1 MLQQNEAD
9 MYSKKKIFIKTF
21 FVILLLACALAYVYV
36 SQKWLEEKNA
46 EINLLNE
53 ELNKVEKT
61 NIIYR
66 LSSDVKAGN
75 ACNDYELEAVE
86 VLEEVCVETN
96 IYDKEMIK
104 EKYYLLDLKAGT
116 ILTSDMFID
125 YNLTDD
131 MRYMD
136 VVFDEIPIGL
146 ETGDYIDVRISFPLG
161 QDYIALSYKQVA
173 KINASVVKLIVNQ
186 EDFYRYESMKTDLAT
201 YKSTKIYGAQYI
213 AAGVQP
219 AARIYYP
226 VNLEVLLTMIKDPN
240 IETGD
245 YSNILVLRE
254 QLEKQLMNSD
264 KVDIAKTVTSG
275 KQSISQKFSKALE
288 SYEKLQKEKEK
299 EAAKNNNNKSS

>member
-1 MLQQNEAD
+1 
-9 MYSKKKIFIKTF
+9 MYSKRKIFIKAF
-21 FVILLLACALAYVYV
+21 LALFIGGGMLALIYYYHTT
-36 SQKWLEEKNA
+36 LEEKNL
-46 EINLLNE
+46 EITSLKEQLNTVE
-53 ELNKVEKT
+53 ETSIV
-61 NIIYR
+61 YR

-86 VLEEVCVETN
+86 VLTEVCAKTN
-96 IYDKEMIK
+96 IYDLEDIIGR
-104 EKYYLLDLKAGT
+104 YYLLDLKVGT
-116 ILTSDMFID
+116 MLTSDMFVD
-125 YNLTDD
+125 YELTND

-146 ETGDYIDVRISFPLG
+146 EVGDYIDVRISFPLG
-161 QDYIALSYKQVA
+161 QDYISLSHKQVA
-173 KINASVVKLIVNQ
+173 EINDSVVKLIVNQ

-213 AAGVQP
+213 AAGVQD

-240 IETGD
+240 IDTED
-245 YSNILVLRE
+245 YSNILVVRE
-254 QLEKQLMNSD
+254 QLEEQLMSSD

-275 KQSISQKFSKALE
+275 KQTISQKFSKASE

-299 EAAKNNNNKSS
+299 EAAREKNKKSS

>member
-1 MLQQNEAD
+1 ML
-9 MYSKKKIFIKTF
+9 
-21 FVILLLACALAYVYV
+21 ALIYYYHTT
-36 SQKWLEEKNA
+36 LEEKNL
-46 EINLLNE
+46 EITSLKEQLNTVE
-53 ELNKVEKT
+53 ETSIV
-61 NIIYR
+61 YR

-86 VLEEVCVETN
+86 VLTEVCAKTN
-96 IYDKEMIK
+96 IYDLEDIIGR
-104 EKYYLLDLKAGT
+104 YYLLDLKVGT
-116 ILTSDMFID
+116 MLTSDMFVD
-125 YNLTDD
+125 YELTND

-146 ETGDYIDVRISFPLG
+146 EVGDYIDVRISFPLG
-161 QDYIALSYKQVA
+161 QDYISLSHKQVA
-173 KINASVVKLIVNQ
+173 EINDSVVKLIVNQ

-213 AAGVQP
+213 AAGVQD

-240 IETGD
+240 IDTED
-245 YSNILVLRE
+245 YSNILVVRE
-254 QLEKQLMNSD
+254 QLEEQLMSSD

-275 KQSISQKFSKALE
+275 KQTISQKFSKASE

-299 EAAKNNNNKSS
+299 EAAREKNNKSS

>member
-1 MLQQNEAD
+1 
-9 MYSKKKIFIKTF
+9 MYSKRKIFIKAF
-21 FVILLLACALAYVYV
+21 LALFIGGGMLALIYYYHTT
-36 SQKWLEEKNA
+36 LEEKNL
-46 EINLLNE
+46 EITSLKEQLNTVE
-53 ELNKVEKT
+53 ETSIV
-61 NIIYR
+61 YR

-86 VLEEVCVETN
+86 VLTEVCAKTN
-96 IYDKEMIK
+96 IYDLEDIIGR
-104 EKYYLLDLKAGT
+104 YYLLDLKVGT
-116 ILTSDMFID
+116 MLTSDMFVD
-125 YNLTDD
+125 YELTND

-146 ETGDYIDVRISFPLG
+146 EVGDYIDVRISFPLG
-161 QDYIALSYKQVA
+161 QDYISLSHKKVA
-173 KINASVVKLIVNQ
+173 EINDSVVKLIVNQ

-213 AAGVQP
+213 AAGVQD

-240 IETGD
+240 IDTED
-245 YSNILVLRE
+245 YSNILVVRE
-254 QLEKQLMNSD
+254 QLEEQLMSSD

-275 KQSISQKFSKALE
+275 KQTISQKFSKASE

-299 EAAKNNNNKSS
+299 EAAREKNKKSS

>member
-1 MLQQNEAD
+1 
-9 MYSKKKIFIKTF
+9 MYSKRKIFIKAF
-21 FVILLLACALAYVYV
+21 LALFIGGGMLALIYYYHTT
-36 SQKWLEEKNA
+36 LEEKNL
-46 EINLLNE
+46 EITSLKEQLNTVE
-53 ELNKVEKT
+53 ETSIV
-61 NIIYR
+61 YR

-86 VLEEVCVETN
+86 VLTEVCAKTN
-96 IYDKEMIK
+96 IYDLEDIIGR
-104 EKYYLLDLKAGT
+104 YYLLDLKVGT
-116 ILTSDMFID
+116 MLTSDMFVD
-125 YNLTDD
+125 YELTND

-146 ETGDYIDVRISFPLG
+146 EVGDYIDVRISFPLG
-161 QDYIALSYKQVA
+161 QDYISLSHKQVA
-173 KINASVVKLIVNQ
+173 EINDSVVKLIVNQ

-213 AAGVQP
+213 AAGVQD

-240 IETGD
+240 IDTED
-245 YSNILVLRE
+245 YSNILVVRE
-254 QLEKQLMNSD
+254 QLEEQLMSSD

-275 KQSISQKFSKALE
+275 KQTISQKFSKASE

-299 EAAKNNNNKSS
+299 EAAREKNNKSS

>member
-1 MLQQNEAD
+1 M
-9 MYSKKKIFIKTF
+9 
-21 FVILLLACALAYVYV
+21 
-36 SQKWLEEKNA
+36 EETS
-46 EINLLNE
+46 I
-53 ELNKVEKT
+53 V
-61 NIIYR
+61 YR

-86 VLEEVCVETN
+86 VLTEVCAKTN
-96 IYDKEMIK
+96 IYDLEDIIGR
-104 EKYYLLDLKAGT
+104 YYLLDLKVGT
-116 ILTSDMFID
+116 MLTSDMFVD
-125 YNLTDD
+125 YELTND

-146 ETGDYIDVRISFPLG
+146 EVGDYIDVRISFPLG
-161 QDYIALSYKQVA
+161 QDYISLSHKQVA
-173 KINASVVKLIVNQ
+173 EINDSVVKLIVNQ

-213 AAGVQP
+213 AAGVQD

-240 IETGD
+240 IDTED
-245 YSNILVLRE
+245 YSNILVVRE
-254 QLEKQLMNSD
+254 QLEEQLMSSD

-275 KQSISQKFSKALE
+275 KQTISQKFSKASE

-299 EAAKNNNNKSS
+299 EAAREKNNKSS

>member
-1 MLQQNEAD
+1 
-9 MYSKKKIFIKTF
+9 MYSKKKIFIRVF
-21 FVILLLACALAYVYV
+21 IVILLGVCMLSYVYV
-36 SQKWLEEKNA
+36 SQEALKAKNI
-46 EINLLNE
+46 EIARLDE
-53 ELNKVEKT
+53 ALNKVEKT

-66 LSSDVKAGN
+66 LSSEVKAGN
-75 ACNDYELEAVE
+75 TCNDYELEAIE
-86 VLEEVCVETN
+86 VLEDVCTDTN
-96 IYDKEMIK
+96 IYDKESIK
-104 EKYYLLDLKAGT
+104 GKYYLLDLKAGT
-116 ILTSDMFID
+116 VLTSDMFID
-125 YNLTDD
+125 YDLTDD

-146 ETGDYIDVRISFPLG
+146 EIGDYIDVRISFPLG
-161 QDYIALSYKQVA
+161 QDYIALSHKQVA

-213 AAGVQP
+213 AAGVQL

-240 IETGD
+240 METED
-245 YSNILVLRE
+245 YSNIIVLRE

-275 KQSISQKFSKALE
+275 KQNISQKFSKALE
-288 SYEKLQKEKEK
+288 SYEKLQREKEK
-299 EAAKNNNNKSS
+299 EAAKNKNSNSS

>member
-1 MLQQNEAD
+1 
-9 MYSKKKIFIKTF
+9 MYSKRKIFIKAF
-21 FVILLLACALAYVYV
+21 LALFIGGGMLALVYYYHTT
-36 SQKWLEEKNA
+36 LEEKNL
-46 EINLLNE
+46 EITSLKEQLNTVE
-53 ELNKVEKT
+53 ETSIV
-61 NIIYR
+61 YR

-86 VLEEVCVETN
+86 VLTEVCAKTN
-96 IYDKEMIK
+96 IYDLEDIIGR
-104 EKYYLLDLKAGT
+104 YYLLDLKVGT
-116 ILTSDMFID
+116 MLTSDMFVD
-125 YNLTDD
+125 YELTND

-146 ETGDYIDVRISFPLG
+146 EVGDYIDVRISFPLG
-161 QDYIALSYKQVA
+161 QDYISLSHKQVA
-173 KINASVVKLIVNQ
+173 EINDSVVKLIVNQ

-213 AAGVQP
+213 AAGVQD

-240 IETGD
+240 IDTED
-245 YSNILVLRE
+245 YSNILVVRE
-254 QLEKQLMNSD
+254 QLEEQLMSSD

-275 KQSISQKFSKALE
+275 KQTISQKFSKASE

-299 EAAKNNNNKSS
+299 EAAREKNNKSS